1 MTDARTSVGAVPT
14 VGEPPGTASSADVLL
29 TVENASKR
37 FCRSLRR
44 SLLYGLSDI
53 ASDFNP
59 LKTGTGEVG
68 LRKDEFWALHDVSC
82 ELRRG
87 ECLGLIGRNGAGK
100 TTLLKMLTG
109 LIKPDTG
116 RITVRGRVG
125 ALIALGAG
133 FNPLLTGRENI
144 YINGSVLGFDK
155 RRIDRQFDDIV
166 DFAEVREFIDTP
178 VQNYSSGMQVRL
190 GFAVAVRLIQ
200 PDVLI
205 LDEVIA
211 VGDESFRSKCYQV
224 ISEML
229 ARCAVI
235 FVSHSM
241 PMINRLSTRVMVLS
255 NGEALF
261 SGEPV
266 AGIETYLRSIDG
278 SDGVVHRSLGTGEAV
293 IHRISIE
300 DERGVSVT
308 TSHYSRPW
316 RLSID
321 LSVSAAFPEYDVSVT
336 FMSRAQDLVAQ
347 CHSRANR
354 QHLQH
359 DGTRHRIQ
367 LEFPAQLLNPG
378 PYWTSVAVFDKSGT
392 RHLCWEFGILQFTV
406 AGGFIG
412 NAPVQMV
419 AQWHTTPVG
428 ADQHTPVRES
438 SA

>member
-1 MTDARTSVGAVPT
+1 LTDARISAGAVRAG
-14 VGEPPGTASSADVLL
+14 GELPATAPSDVLL
-29 TVENASKR
+29 SVDKASKR
-37 FCRSLRR
+37 FCRGLKR

-59 LKTGTGEVG
+59 LKTGDGEVA
-68 LRKDEFWALHDVSC
+68 LRKDEFWALRNVSC

-100 TTLLKMLTG
+100 TTLLKILTG

-116 RITVRGRVG
+116 RITIRGRVG

-144 YINGSVLGFDK
+144 YTNGSVLGFTK
-155 RRIDRQFDDIV
+155 RRVDRQFDDIV
-166 DFAEVREFIDTP
+166 DFAELRDFIDTP
-178 VQNYSSGMQVRL
+178 FQNYSSGMQVRL

-224 ISEML
+224 IGDML
-229 ARCAVI
+229 GRCAVI

-255 NGEALF
+255 NGEAVF
-261 SGEPV
+261 AGDPA
-266 AGIETYLRSIDG
+266 AGIEKYLRSIDG
-278 SDGVVHRSLGTGEAV
+278 TDGVVHRSLGTGEAV
-293 IHRISIE
+293 IHRLAIE
-300 DERGVSVT
+300 DERGNNVT
-308 TSHYSRPW
+308 ECQYARPW
-316 RLSID
+316 RLSMDIT
-321 LSVSAAFPEYDVSVT
+321 VSAAFPEYDVSVT
-336 FMSRAQDLVAQ
+336 FMSRAQELVAQ

-354 QHLQH
+354 ELLQH
-359 DGTRHRIQ
+359 DGGRCRIE
-367 LEFPAQLLNPG
+367 LDFPAQLLNPG
-378 PYWTSVAVFDKSGT
+378 RYWLNVAVFDKSGT

-406 AGGFIG
+406 VGGFMG
-412 NAPVQMV
+412 TAPVQMV
-419 AQWHTTPVG
+419 ARWRTTPVG
-428 ADQHTPVRES
+428 TDQQMPVRES

>member
-1 MTDARTSVGAVPT
+1 MNDALLSV
-14 VGEPPGTASSADVLL
+14 ES
-29 TVENASKR
+29 ASKR
-37 FCRSLRR
+37 FCRDLKR
-44 SLLYGLSDI
+44 SLLYGVGDI
-53 ASDFNP
+53 ASDLNP
-59 LKTGTGEVG
+59 FKTGIRDVT
-68 LRKDEFWALHDVSC
+68 LRRDEFWALRNVSC

-100 TTLLKMLTG
+100 TTLLKMVTG

-116 RITVRGRVG
+116 RITIRGRVG

-144 YINGSVLGFDK
+144 YINGSVLGFTK
-155 RRIDRQFDDIV
+155 RDIDRQFNDIV
-166 DFAEVREFIDTP
+166 DFAELREFIDAP

-190 GFAVAVRLIQ
+190 GFAVAVRLIR

-229 ARCAVI
+229 GRCAVI

-255 NGEALF
+255 NGEAIF

-266 AGIETYLRSIDG
+266 AGIEAYLRSVDG
-278 SDGVVHRSLGTGEAV
+278 SDNVVHRSLGTGEAV
-293 IHRISIE
+293 IHRLSIE

-308 TSHYSRPW
+308 ECQYSRPW
-316 RLSID
+316 RLSMDIT
-321 LSVSAAFPEYDVSVT
+321 VSAAFREYDVSVT
-336 FMSRAQDLVAQ
+336 FMSKAQELVAQ

-354 QHLQH
+354 ERLQH
-359 DGTRHRIQ
+359 DGRRCRIE
-367 LEFPAQLLNPG
+367 LDFSAQLLNPG
-378 PYWTSVAVFDKSGT
+378 RYWLNVAVFDKSGT

-406 AGGFIG
+406 VGGFVG
-412 NAPVQMV
+412 TAPVQMF
-419 AQWHTTPVG
+419 AHWHMTPVST
-428 ADQHTPVRES
+428 DQQPPAPEPSV
-438 SA
+438 